1 MSINKKTQENFLN
14 GKKICKVTG
23 MPNWILKI
31 KGKMDAR
38 KGPEVADAYIE
49 KMYKRLKS
57 FDDLE
62 VRTAENI
69 LESSREAAALNINM
83 LSESSRTIATTQI
96 PHSDGS
102 PNGVRGARSAKG
114 KVASAI
120 SASSNSSRSI
130 YSINELITSVNLHL
144 RTRVDQTY
152 LIGLEKC
159 KAYECGVK
167 CRIPDYSIPEFD
179 MNSEIINK
187 YLETHKKLDD
197 AVKAETYK
205 CINNTEEE

>member
-62 VRTAENI
+62 VRTAEK
-69 LESSREAAALNINM
+69 SF
-83 LSESSRTIATTQI
+83 T
-96 PHSDGS
+96 
-102 PNGVRGARSAKG
+102 
-114 KVASAI
+114 
-120 SASSNSSRSI
+120 
-130 YSINELITSVNLHL
+130 LIFCCV
-144 RTRVDQTY
+144 
-152 LIGLEKC
+152 
-159 KAYECGVK
+159 
-167 CRIPDYSIPEFD
+167 
-179 MNSEIINK
+179 
-187 YLETHKKLDD
+187 
-197 AVKAETYK
+197 
-205 CINNTEEE
+205 